1 MIWVIAGTLDGRTLA
16 VDVQTYTKESVLVS
30 VVSQYGAQLAAHEGI
45 EVHTGRLD
53 KEAMKELIEEKD
65 IRLLIDASHPYAA
78 IVTATAREAADEMKI
93 PFVRFERQEIPLPT
107 YDKLYHVP
115 NEAEAA
121 QLAGT
126 LGERIYLTTGSKT
139 MHVFASAPA
148 LQDKEVWT
156 RVLPT
161 VEVLQMMEDL
171 GISPKRI
178 IGMQGPFSYDMN
190 RIMFADTKADVVV
203 MKNSGLVGGSDTKL
217 QAAMDLGL
225 AVVVIDRPK
234 PAEGARTITEI
245 NEFYT
250 LWEELKNGLH

>member
-1 MIWVIAGTLDGRTLA
+1 
-16 VDVQTYTKESVLVS
+16 
-30 VVSQYGAQLAAHEGI
+30 
-45 EVHTGRLD
+45 
-53 KEAMKELIEEKD
+53 
-65 IRLLIDASHPYAA
+65 
-78 IVTATAREAADEMKI
+78 MKI